1 MGCNYEYP
9 VGECTD
15 EPPTTEPPTTE
26 PEDPPSSE
34 EVAILEQQVEDLTV
48 NKIKN
53 SLSFVLRN
61 TSDFQTISTYS
72 SELS

>member
-34 EVAILEQQVEDLTV
+34 EVAILEKQVEDLTV
-48 NKIKN
+48 SKIPCH
-53 SLSFVLRN
+53 LS
-61 TSDFQTISTYS
+61 
-72 SELS
+72 

>member
-9 VGECTD
+9 DGECTD

-48 NKIKN
+48 NKIPRL
-53 SLSFVLRN
+53 LSIETLLIFKQYRHIHQNYLE
-61 TSDFQTISTYS
+61 I
-72 SELS
+72 